1 MTQFL
6 FRFFLINLIELK
18 LRLLTG
24 GALISDLLRLIIIK
38 SFIKYFVLK
47 HYNMLG
53 KLNYQ
58 KPQKRS
64 VLKQTIYFLF

>member
-47 HYNMLG
+47 HYNMLV
-53 KLNYQ
+53 KLSYQ
-58 KPQKRS
+58 KPH
-64 VLKQTIYFLF
+64 VVF